1 MMEPNTA
8 AALYFH
14 MGFSYK
20 EILCSLA
27 VNHWNVMSRIKKV
40 ANMEPINHNFFLDHL
55 FLVTPPPPP
64 QLRER

>member
-1 MMEPNTA
+1 MIELNTA

-27 VNHWNVMSRIKKV
+27 VNHENVMRRIRKV
-40 ANMEPINHNFFLDHL
+40 ANIEPINH
-55 FLVTPPPPP
+55 
-64 QLRER
+64 